1 MMMWRFLGNISWTLI
16 DRDWKKMNVTILGGG
31 CSEGV
36 LHSGH
41 RGPHQWHRLYMVL
54 RPLLPRHLPPRP
66 QQVLG
71 PPLVLRQ
78 AYRGLVP
85 VLSMHQP
92 VNQIVHFNS
101 SAVVQNKFRT
111 LKSFYHP
118 AYCAI
123 GKTLPTNPKFKDL
136 KNRSIQ
142 PIQYNEKSFLHFSSI
157 VQPLESLP
165 LNP

>member
-1 MMMWRFLGNISWTLI
+1 MFR
-16 DRDWKKMNVTILGGG
+16 G
-31 CSEGV
+31 CSTFW
-36 LHSGH
+36 S
-41 RGPHQWHRLYMVL
+41 
-54 RPLLPRHLPPRP
+54 PRP
-66 QQVLG
+66 SSVT
-71 PPLVLRQ
+71 PPLYGSSSSSSLLFSSSSSTGSRPTS
-78 AYRGLVP
+78 RSP
-85 VLSMHQP
+85 PSLSWSSSSVINAPP

-142 PIQYNEKSFLHFSSI
+142 PIQYNEKSFVHFSSI
-157 VQPLESLP
+157 VQPVESLP